1 MYRGVFYFL
10 EYELCDAVTCAHVEW
25 CGVVVEQHYTDISCV
40 VGVDDSGVYIEHGFE
55 CKA

>member
-25 CGVVVEQHYTDISCV
+25 CCVVVEQHYTDISCI
-40 VGVDDSGVYIEHGFE
+40 VGIDDSGVYIEHGFE